1 MLPYAYYL
9 LKVIICSAILTGY
22 YWFMLR
28 NKNFHGYNRF
38 YLLASVILSL
48 LLPLIKIDFWTEPKQ
63 TGVISVLQTV
73 YYSDEYM
80 ENVVIAAPQHS
91 WSITQFYPVLYLAVS
106 VIMAFIFLQGIYLI
120 IRLLRKYPSHKIDS
134 ISFINTEAKGTPFSF
149 LRYIFWND
157 NIDINTTTGN
167 QIFKHEVAHVQEK
180 HTHDKL
186 FMNII
191 LIAFWCNPVFWFI
204 RKELNMIHEFIADKK
219 AVEDSDTSAFAAM
232 ILQATYPQ
240 HRFQLANNFFYSP
253 IKRRLLMLTKNA
265 NPKVNYIGRIL
276 VLPLAIL
283 VFAAFTFKPK
293 KTESAVAK
301 PGNMIC
307 VSNIAEA
314 RLVLQNDFRQTLR
327 LQVPDSNPKRLVT
340 GIQLRKTTDSSKS
353 VVLVQ
358 GVKITSANAEPLY
371 IVDGKELPGTAM
383 NSISPVT
390 IKTINVIKGE
400 SAVATYGEKGKNG
413 VIICTTKP
421 NDETIKSV
429 QVQGY
434 PIAGIEK
441 SYLTRDDRNVLYV
454 GIDNPV
460 TIGTYI
466 NTEDVAVEITQ
477 GSMIGKNGKYT
488 VRVTTPGEAT
498 ISLTNKKTGESLGKY
513 NYTVKA
519 VTEIKLVETLKKDVL
534 AQPSLDEVTVIGY
547 PTKKPELMATGIQPV
562 FSKVEIESSFPGG
575 IEAWKT
581 YLRKNLDGTAPVNEG
596 WKAGTYTIVV
606 QFIVKAD
613 GSISNA
619 KTTNYQNSKTAQQ
632 CINLIMTGP
641 KWIPAMQNGKPV
653 SSYRKQPITF
663 VVEEEK
669 STPKPVTK

>member
-9 LKVIICSAILTGY
+9 LKVIICSAILMGY
-22 YWFMLR
+22 YWLMLR

-38 YLLASVILSL
+38 YLLGSVIISL
-48 LLPLIKIDFWTEPKQ
+48 LLPLIKIDFWAEPKQ

-80 ENVVIAAPQHS
+80 ENVVIAAPQHN
-91 WSITQFYPVLYLAVS
+91 WSITQLYPVLYLAVS
-106 VIMAFIFLQGIYLI
+106 VVMAFVFLQGIYLI
-120 IRLLRKYPSHKIDS
+120 VRLLRKYPSHKIDS

-191 LIAFWCNPVFWFI
+191 LIAFWCNPFFWFI

-276 VLPLAIL
+276 VLPLAVL
-283 VFAAFTFKPK
+283 VFAAFTLKPK
-293 KTESAVAK
+293 KTGPAAPAQSA
-301 PGNMIC
+301 NMIC

-314 RLVLQNDFRQTLR
+314 RLVLQSDFQPTVR
-327 LQVPDSNPKRLVT
+327 LQVPDSNPKRLIKAIEV
-340 GIQLRKTTDSSKS
+340 RKTDSSRS
-353 VVLVQ
+353 VMVVQ
-358 GVKITSANAEPLY
+358 GVKIASANAEPLY
-371 IVDGKELPGTAM
+371 IVDGKELPATQM
-383 NSISPVT
+383 NTISPVT
-390 IKTINVIKGE
+390 IKSINVLKGE
-400 SAVATYGEKGKNG
+400 SAVTVYGEKAKNG
-413 VIICTTKP
+413 VIVCTTKS
-421 NDETIKSV
+421 NDEALKPIEV
-429 QVQGY
+429 EGR
-434 PIAGIEK
+434 PIAAIQK
-441 SYLTRDDRNVLYV
+441 VYLTTADRNVLYV
-454 GIDNPV
+454 GIDNHV
-460 TIGTYI
+460 TVGSYI
-466 NTEDVAVEITQ
+466 DDENVAVNITQ
-477 GSMIGKNGKYT
+477 GSMIGANGRYT
-488 VRVTTPGEAT
+488 VRVTTPGEAV
-498 ISLTNKKTGESLGKY
+498 ISITNKKTGESLGKY

-519 VTEIKLVETLKKDVL
+519 ATEIKSVETPKEVL
-534 AQPSLDEVTVIGY
+534 AQPSLDEVTVVGY
-547 PTKKPELMATGIQPV
+547 PSRKPTLMATGIQPV
-562 FSKVEIESSFPGG
+562 FSKVEVESSFPGG
-575 IEAWKT
+575 IEAWRT
-581 YLRKNLDGTAPVNEG
+581 YLRKNLDATTPVDEG
-596 WKAGTYTIVV
+596 WKAGKYTVIV
-606 QFIVKAD
+606 QFIVQAD

-619 KTTNYQNSKTAQQ
+619 KTTNYQGSKTAQQ
-632 CINLIMTGP
+632 CINLIMNGP
-641 KWIPAMQNGKPV
+641 KWLPAMQNGKAV

-669 STPKPVTK
+669 IAPKPVTK